1 MKHVKFLVY
10 CGLALAPVAALT
22 QAPLVYKGAVLMPE
36 VPQGPYSDHLA
47 VDLAEHRLFAT
58 PQAAKSVD
66 VLDLQTGKVLKSIS
80 GFGNPHSVFY
90 AADLHRLFV
99 ADGGDG
105 SLKVFDSKDYHLIK
119 RIALLPDADGIA
131 YDKRTKYLYV
141 NNGGE
146 GAGKDYS
153 LISVVDTVSLEV
165 KGEIR
170 LDADKLE
177 ATQIDPDAP
186 RMFANLPGKNQI
198 AVIDLN
204 SRKIVSTWSVAPG
217 RSNMALA
224 YDPVLHRLYVG
235 CRDTEVRGQIV
246 VLDATNGKRITS
258 LPIGGWTDQIE
269 WDAARN
275 RLYTS
280 CGTGQVFTYQL
291 ESGRKYRELPT
302 VDTAI
307 LAKTSLFVPSLDRLY
322 VSAPHLAEFD
332 ARVMIFAPATS
343 NEIAKGK
350 LLH

>member
-1 MKHVKFLVY
+1 MKRVKFLVY

-105 SLKVFDSKDYHLIK
+105 SLKIFDSKDYHLIK

-269 WDAARN
+269 WDAARK

-291 ESGRKYRELPT
+291 ESNRKYRELPT

-343 NEIAKGK
+343 K
-350 LLH
+350 

>member
-1 MKHVKFLVY
+1 MKRVKFLVY

-105 SLKVFDSKDYHLIK
+105 SLKIFDSKDYHLIK

-269 WDAARN
+269 WDAARK

-291 ESGRKYRELPT
+291 ESDRKYRELPT

-343 NEIAKGK
+343 NEIAKGR

>member
-1 MKHVKFLVY
+1 MKCLKCLVY
-10 CGLALAPVAALT
+10 CGLVLAPLTALA
-22 QAPLVYKGAVLMPE
+22 QAPLIYKGAILMPE

-47 VDLAEHRLFAT
+47 VDLAGHRLFAT
-58 PQAAKSVD
+58 PQAAKAVD
-66 VLDLQTGKVLKSIS
+66 VLDLETGKVLKSIS

-119 RIALLPDADGIA
+119 RIALLQDADGIA

-153 LISVVDTVSLEV
+153 LISVIDTGSLEV
-165 KGEIR
+165 RGEIR

-177 ATQIDPDAP
+177 ATQIDPNTP

-204 SRKIVSTWSVAPG
+204 SRRVVTTWSVAPG
-217 RSNMALA
+217 KSNMSLA
-224 YDPVLHRLYVG
+224 YDPALRRLYVG

-269 WDAARN
+269 WDAARK

-291 ESGRKYRELPT
+291 EPGGKYRELPT

-307 LAKTSLFVPSLDRLY
+307 LAKTSLFVPSLDRFY
-322 VSAPHLAEFD
+322 VSAPHLADFD
-332 ARVMIFAPATS
+332 ARIMIFAPAPP
-343 NEIAKGK
+343 K
-350 LLH
+350 

>member
-1 MKHVKFLVY
+1 MLVPAV
-10 CGLALAPVAALT
+10 ALAK
-22 QAPLVYKGAVLMPE
+22 APLLYKGAILMPE

-47 VDLAEHRLFAT
+47 VDPAEHRLFAT
-58 PQAAKSVD
+58 PQAAKSVY
-66 VLDLQTGKVLKSIS
+66 VLDFQSGKVLKSIP

-90 AADLHRLFV
+90 AAALHRLFV

-119 RIALLPDADGIA
+119 RIALLADADGIA

-153 LISVVDTVSLEV
+153 LISIIDTVSLEV
-165 KGEIR
+165 KGEVR

-177 ATQIDPDAP
+177 ATVIDPDAP
-186 RMFANLPGKNQI
+186 RMFADLPGKNQV

-204 SRKIVSTWSVAPG
+204 SRRVLATWSVAPG
-217 RSNMALA
+217 KSNMALA
-224 YDPVLHRLYVG
+224 YDPAMHRLYVG

-246 VLDATNGKRITS
+246 VLDASNGKLITS

-269 WDAARN
+269 WDAARK

-291 ESGRKYRELPT
+291 ESDGKYRELPT

-322 VSAPHLAEFD
+322 VSAPHLADFD
-332 ARVMIFAPATS
+332 ARIMIFAPVPP
-343 NEIAKGK
+343 K
-350 LLH
+350 

>member
-1 MKHVKFLVY
+1 MKCLNCMIY
-10 CGLALAPVAALT
+10 CGMLLAPVAALA
-22 QAPLVYKGAVLMPE
+22 QAPLIYKDAILMPE

-47 VDLAEHRLFAT
+47 IDLAGHRLFAT
-58 PQAAKSVD
+58 PQAAKTVD
-66 VLDLQTGKVLKSIS
+66 VLDLRTGKVLKSIS

-90 AADLHRLFV
+90 ADELHRLFV

-105 SLKVFDSKDYHLIK
+105 SLKVFDSKDFHLIK

-131 YDKRTKYLYV
+131 YDRRTKYLYV

-146 GAGKDYS
+146 GAGKAYS

-177 ATQIDPDAP
+177 ATQIDPDTP

-204 SRKIVSTWSVAPG
+204 SRKIVNTWSVAPG
-217 RSNMALA
+217 KSNMALA

-246 VLDATNGKRITS
+246 VLDATNGER
-258 LPIGGWTDQIE
+258 TDQID
-269 WDAARN
+269 WDAART

-291 ESGRKYRELPT
+291 ESGGKYRELPP
-302 VDTAI
+302 VDTSI

-322 VSAPHLAEFD
+322 VSAPHLADFD
-332 ARVMIFAPATS
+332 ARIMIFAPSPT
-343 NEIAKGK
+343 K
-350 LLH
+350 

>member
-1 MKHVKFLVY
+1 MKCANYLLY
-10 CGLALAPVAALT
+10 CGLVLVPAAALA
-22 QAPLVYKGAVLMPE
+22 QAPLLYKGAILMPE

-66 VLDLQTGKVLKSIS
+66 VLDFQTGKVLKSIP
-80 GFGNPHSVFY
+80 GFGNPHSVFC

-119 RIALLPDADGIA
+119 RIALLADADGIA

-146 GAGKDYS
+146 GAGKAYS
-153 LISVVDTVSLEV
+153 LISIIDTVSLEV

-170 LDADKLE
+170 VDADKLE

-186 RMFANLPGKNQI
+186 RMFANLPGKNEI

-204 SRKIVSTWSVAPG
+204 TRRIVATWSVAPG
-217 RSNMALA
+217 KSNMALA

-246 VLDATNGKRITS
+246 VLDANNGKRITS

-269 WDAARN
+269 WDAARK

-291 ESGRKYRELPT
+291 ESGGTYRELPP

-307 LAKTSLFVPSLDRLY
+307 LAKTSLFIPSLDRLY
-322 VSAPHLAEFD
+322 VSVPHLADFD
-332 ARVMIFAPATS
+332 ARVMIFAPVPP
-343 NEIAKGK
+343 K
-350 LLH
+350 